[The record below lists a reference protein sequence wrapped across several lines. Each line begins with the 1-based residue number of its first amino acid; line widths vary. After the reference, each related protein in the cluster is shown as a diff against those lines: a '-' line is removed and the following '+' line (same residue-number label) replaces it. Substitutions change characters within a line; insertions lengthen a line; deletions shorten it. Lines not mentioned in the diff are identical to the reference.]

1 MTGPNRPDRWRI
13 DMNEQEQL
21 KQLKEEYENMTIPE
35 AGRERLQAGIDRA
48 RMEKKRAEHAR
59 RRSAWT
65 AVAAAAVVMIAL
77 PNTNMQIAHAME
89 NIPVLGSFFR
99 LVTVRQYN
107 YSDEN
112 HDAEVELAQI
122 AYGEDTGEGTPVGEV
137 AVGATAPESTA
148 VGNVEGAGQEDA
160 VANLSE
166 DGMKEINQD
175 MGATVEE
182 LIRQFE
188 DTLSE
193 EGYHGLHV
201 TQEVVTDNAQYY
213 TVKLSAL
220 ETEASGY
227 EHNQFYTIAKQ
238 TGNVVTLA
246 DLFAE
251 GSDYIS
257 AISENIKTQMKEQ
270 MAADEGVIYFLDNED
285 MPEFNFQG
293 ITEQTNFY
301 FNESGELVIA
311 FDEYEVAPGS
321 MGAPEFVIPQEV
333 TAALL
338 K

>member
-1 MTGPNRPDRWRI
+1 
-13 DMNEQEQL
+13 MNEQEQL

-48 RMEKKRAEHAR
+48 RIEKKRAERVR

-65 AVAAAAVVMIAL
+65 AAAAAVIMLIAL

-89 NIPVLGSFFR
+89 NIPVLGGFFR

-122 AYGEDTGEGTPVGEV
+122 SYGEDAPVGEV
-137 AVGATAPESTA
+137 AVGAAAPEGTV
-148 VGNVEGAGQEDA
+148 VGSVEGAGQEDA
-160 VANLSE
+160 EAKLSE
-166 DGMKEINQD
+166 DGVKEINQD
-175 MGATVEE
+175 MEATVEE

-201 TQEVVTDNAQYY
+201 TQEVVTDNALYY
-213 TVKLSAL
+213 TVKLSVL

-238 TGNVVTLA
+238 TGNVVTLE

-270 MAADEGVIYFLDNED
+270 MAADEGVIYFLDNDD

-301 FNESGELVIA
+301 FNERGELVIA

>member
-1 MTGPNRPDRWRI
+1 MTGPNRPGRWRI
-13 DMNEQEQL
+13 DMTEQEQL
-21 KQLKEEYENMTIPE
+21 RQLKEEYENMIIPE

-89 NIPVLGSFFR
+89 NIPLLGGFFR

-107 YSDEN
+107 YNDEN

-122 AYGEDTGEGTPVGEV
+122 NYGEDAGEGSPVGE
-137 AVGATAPESTA
+137 AAAAPEGTA
-148 VGNVEGAGQEDA
+148 AGSVEGVGQEAA

-166 DGMKEINQD
+166 DGVEAVNQD
-175 MGATVEE
+175 MEATVEE

-201 TQEVVTDNAQYY
+201 SQEVVTDNERYY
-213 TVKLSAL
+213 TVKLSVL

-227 EHNQFYTIAKQ
+227 ENNQFYTIDKQ
-238 TGNVVTLA
+238 TGNVVTLE

-257 AISENIKTQMKEQ
+257 AISENIKTQMQEQ
-270 MAADEGVIYFLDNED
+270 MAADEGVIYFLDNDD

-301 FNESGELVIA
+301 FNEKDELVIA

-333 TAALL
+333 TAAIL

>member
-1 MTGPNRPDRWRI
+1 MIGPNRPDRWRI
-13 DMNEQEQL
+13 DMTEQEQL
-21 KQLKEEYENMTIPE
+21 RQLKEEYENMTIPE
-35 AGRERLQAGIDRA
+35 TGRERLQAGIDRA

-77 PNTNMQIAHAME
+77 PNTNIQIAHAMG
-89 NIPVLGSFFR
+89 NIPLLGGFFR

-112 HDAEVELAQI
+112 HNAEVELAQI
-122 AYGEDTGEGTPVGEV
+122 NYGEDAGEGAPVGEV
-137 AVGATAPESTA
+137 AAAPEGTA
-148 VGNVEGAGQEDA
+148 AGSVEGVGQEAA

-166 DGMKEINQD
+166 DGVEAVNQN
-175 MGATVEE
+175 MEATVEE

-201 TQEVVTDNAQYY
+201 SQEVVTDNERYY
-213 TVKLSAL
+213 TVKLSVL

-227 EHNQFYTIAKQ
+227 ENNQFYTIDKQ
-238 TGNVVTLA
+238 TGNVVTLE
-246 DLFAE
+246 DLFVE

-257 AISENIKTQMKEQ
+257 AISENIKTQMREQ
-270 MAADEGVIYFLDNED
+270 MAADEGVIYFLDNDD

-293 ITEQTNFY
+293 ITERTNFY
-301 FNESGELVIA
+301 FNEKDELVIA

-333 TAALL
+333 TAAIL

>member
-1 MTGPNRPDRWRI
+1 MI
-13 DMNEQEQL
+13 
-21 KQLKEEYENMTIPE
+21 IPE
-35 AGRERLQAGIDRA
+35 TGRERLQAGIDRA

-89 NIPVLGSFFR
+89 NIPLLGGFFR

-122 AYGEDTGEGTPVGEV
+122 NYGEDAGEGASVGEV
-137 AVGATAPESTA
+137 AAAPEGTA
-148 VGNVEGAGQEDA
+148 AGSVEGVGQEAA

-166 DGMKEINQD
+166 DGVEAVNQD
-175 MGATVEE
+175 MEATVEE

-201 TQEVVTDNAQYY
+201 TQEVVTDNARYY
-213 TVKLSAL
+213 TVKLSVL

-227 EHNQFYTIAKQ
+227 EHNQFYTIDKQ
-238 TGNVVTLA
+238 TGNVVTLE

-257 AISENIKTQMKEQ
+257 AISENIKTQMQEQ
-270 MAADEGVIYFLDNED
+270 MAADEGVIYFLDNDD

-301 FNESGELVIA
+301 FNEKDELVIA

>member
-1 MTGPNRPDRWRI
+1 MTGPNRPGRWRI
-13 DMNEQEQL
+13 DMTEQEQL
-21 KQLKEEYENMTIPE
+21 RQLQEEYENMIIPE

-48 RMEKKRAEHAR
+48 RMEKKRVEHAR

-65 AVAAAAVVMIAL
+65 AVAAAVVVMIAL
-77 PNTNMQIAHAME
+77 PNTNIQIAHAME
-89 NIPVLGSFFR
+89 NIPLLGGFFR

-112 HDAEVELAQI
+112 HNAEVELAQI
-122 AYGEDTGEGTPVGEV
+122 NYGEDAGEGASVGEV
-137 AVGATAPESTA
+137 AAAPEGTA
-148 VGNVEGAGQEDA
+148 AGNVEGASDGQEAA

-166 DGMKEINQD
+166 DGVEAVNQN
-175 MGATVEE
+175 MEATVEE

-201 TQEVVTDNAQYY
+201 SQEVVTDNERYY
-213 TVKLSAL
+213 TVKLSVL

-227 EHNQFYTIAKQ
+227 ENNQFYTIDKQ
-238 TGNVVTLA
+238 TGNVVTLE

-257 AISENIKTQMKEQ
+257 AISENIKTQMQEQ
-270 MAADEGVIYFLDNED
+270 MAADEGVIYFLDNDD

-301 FNESGELVIA
+301 FNEKNELVIA

>member
-21 KQLKEEYENMTIPE
+21 EQLKEEYENMTIPE

-48 RMEKKRAEHAR
+48 RIEKKRAERVR

-65 AVAAAAVVMIAL
+65 AAAAVIVLIAL

-89 NIPVLGSFFR
+89 NIPVLGGFFR

-122 AYGEDTGEGTPVGEV
+122 SYGEDAGT
-137 AVGATAPESTA
+137 AA
-148 VGNVEGAGQEDA
+148 GNVEGASAGQEAA

-166 DGMKEINQD
+166 DGVEAVNQD
-175 MGATVEE
+175 MEATVEE

-201 TQEVVTDNAQYY
+201 TQEVVTDNARYY

-227 EHNQFYTIAKQ
+227 EHNQFYTIDKQ

-257 AISENIKTQMKEQ
+257 AISENIKTQMREQ
-270 MAADEGVIYFLDNED
+270 MAADEGVIYFLDNDD

-301 FNESGELVIA
+301 FNEKDELVIA